1 LQLFANPLV
10 KEDTHG
16 NVAEAAVAARA
27 RTSAANDTDRTGLLS
42 VSIKSN
48 RLKAMNMMKYTIGA
62 TACMIFLFL
71 SAPGFA
77 WETYDSVIAV
87 VNDTSIIESEIDGKF
102 SQLLKFKNIPKNRYI
117 TEKSR
122 ILDKFIEDA
131 LVMEAAD
138 DEAIVVT
145 DKRVLGHIE
154 ELMRQYF
161 STKIQDK
168 KKLDKQVT
176 KIMNRLEKQLAEDTM
191 VDDKELDAYI
201 DGFIGFIESRFQI
214 GFKDYFEEIRA
225 QIMREQVMSIAIG
238 VTPPTPEEA
247 KDWFKKNKPKFGDEV
262 WVRHILIVPAG
273 ASFTAERESNQ
284 KISALRD
291 RIMAGES
298 FEKIAAANSQDRES
312 AANGGD
318 LGWKM
323 LAEMD
328 PYLAGYINQMR
339 GTGQISQVFKSGMGY
354 HIVKLMG
361 RRPIT
366 YEKVERLIM
375 YKLYNENM
383 FEQFKKWVNR
393 RKKESEIQIFM
404 KNYVATT

>member
-1 LQLFANPLV
+1 MVLLFAS
-10 KEDTHG
+10 
-16 NVAEAAVAARA
+16 
-27 RTSAANDTDRTGLLS
+27 TS
-42 VSIKSN
+42 
-48 RLKAMNMMKYTIGA
+48 
-62 TACMIFLFL
+62 
-71 SAPGFA
+71 GFT

-87 VNDTSIIESEIDGKF
+87 VNDTSIIESEIDSKF
-102 SQLLKFKNIPKNRYI
+102 SQLLKFKSIPKNRYVA
-117 TEKSR
+117 EKSR
-122 ILDKFIEDA
+122 ILDKYIEDA

-138 DEAIVVT
+138 NEAIVVT
-145 DKRVLGHIE
+145 DRRVLGHIE
-154 ELMRQYF
+154 ELMKQYF

-168 KKLDKQVT
+168 KKLDKQVA
-176 KIMNRLEKQLAEDTM
+176 KVMNRLEKQLAEDTM
-191 VDDKELDAYI
+191 VDDKELDANI

-238 VTPPTPEEA
+238 VSPPGPDEA
-247 KDWFKKNKPKFGDEV
+247 MDFYKKNKSKFGDEV
-262 WVRHILIVPAG
+262 WVKHILIVPAG
-273 ASFTAERESNQ
+273 GSFTAERDANQ
-284 KISALRD
+284 KMSALRE

-298 FEKIAAANSQDRES
+298 FEKLAVVNSQDRES
-312 AANGGD
+312 AARGGD

-383 FEQFKKWVNR
+383 FEQFKKWVDR

-404 KNYVATT
+404 KNYVAST

>member
-1 LQLFANPLV
+1 MKMINYTMSAVACMVLLFAS
-10 KEDTHG
+10 
-16 NVAEAAVAARA
+16 
-27 RTSAANDTDRTGLLS
+27 TS
-42 VSIKSN
+42 
-48 RLKAMNMMKYTIGA
+48 
-62 TACMIFLFL
+62 
-71 SAPGFA
+71 GFT

-87 VNDTSIIESEIDGKF
+87 VNDTSIIESEIDSKF
-102 SQLLKFKNIPKNRYI
+102 SQLLKFKSIPKNRYVA
-117 TEKSR
+117 EKSR
-122 ILDKFIEDA
+122 ILDKYIEDA

-138 DEAIVVT
+138 NEAIVVT
-145 DKRVLGHIE
+145 DRRVLGHIE
-154 ELMRQYF
+154 ELMKQYF

-168 KKLDKQVT
+168 KKLDKQVA
-176 KIMNRLEKQLAEDTM
+176 KVMNRLEKQLAEDTM
-191 VDDKELDAYI
+191 VDDKELDANI

-238 VTPPTPEEA
+238 VSPPGPDEA
-247 KDWFKKNKPKFGDEV
+247 MDFYKKNKSKFGDEV
-262 WVRHILIVPAG
+262 WVKHILIVPAG
-273 ASFTAERESNQ
+273 GSFTAERDANQ
-284 KISALRD
+284 KMSALRE

-298 FEKIAAANSQDRES
+298 FEKLAVVNSQDRES
-312 AANGGD
+312 AARGGD

-383 FEQFKKWVNR
+383 FEQFKKWVDR

-404 KNYVATT
+404 KNYVAST

>member
-1 LQLFANPLV
+1 M
-10 KEDTHG
+10 
-16 NVAEAAVAARA
+16 
-27 RTSAANDTDRTGLLS
+27 
-42 VSIKSN
+42 
-48 RLKAMNMMKYTIGA
+48 KAMKYTIAAA
-62 TACMIFLFL
+62 TCLMILFS
-71 SAPGFA
+71 SAPGFP
-77 WETYDSVIAV
+77 WENYDSVIAV

-102 SQLLKFKNIPKNRYI
+102 SQLLKFKSIPRNRYV

-145 DKRVLGHIE
+145 DRRVLGHIE
-154 ELMRQYF
+154 ELMKQYF

-168 KKLDKQVT
+168 KKLDKQVA
-176 KIMNRLEKQLAEDTM
+176 KVMNRLEKQLAEDTM
-191 VDDKELDAYI
+191 VEDKELDAYI
-201 DGFIGFIESRFQI
+201 DGFTGFIESRFQI

-238 VTPPTPEEA
+238 VSPPSPEEA
-247 KDWFKKNKPKFGDEV
+247 MDWYKKNKPKFGDEV

-273 ASFTAERESNQ
+273 GSFTAERDANQ
-284 KISALRD
+284 KVSSLRD

-298 FEKIAAANSQDRES
+298 FEKLAIANSQDRES
-312 AANGGD
+312 AAKGGD

-366 YEKVERLIM
+366 YDKVERLIM

>member
-1 LQLFANPLV
+1 MSAVACMVLLFAS
-10 KEDTHG
+10 
-16 NVAEAAVAARA
+16 
-27 RTSAANDTDRTGLLS
+27 TS
-42 VSIKSN
+42 
-48 RLKAMNMMKYTIGA
+48 
-62 TACMIFLFL
+62 
-71 SAPGFA
+71 GFT

-87 VNDTSIIESEIDGKF
+87 VNDTSIIESEIDSKF
-102 SQLLKFKNIPKNRYI
+102 SQLLKFKSIPKNRYVA
-117 TEKSR
+117 EKSR
-122 ILDKFIEDA
+122 ILDKYIEDA

-138 DEAIVVT
+138 NEAIVVT
-145 DKRVLGHIE
+145 DRRVLGHIE
-154 ELMRQYF
+154 ELMKQYF

-168 KKLDKQVT
+168 KKLDKQVA
-176 KIMNRLEKQLAEDTM
+176 KVMNRLEKQLAEDTM
-191 VDDKELDAYI
+191 VDDKELDANI

-238 VTPPTPEEA
+238 VSPPGPDEA
-247 KDWFKKNKPKFGDEV
+247 MDFYKKNKSKFGDEV
-262 WVRHILIVPAG
+262 WVKHILIVPAG
-273 ASFTAERESNQ
+273 GSFTAERDANQ
-284 KISALRD
+284 KMSALRE

-298 FEKIAAANSQDRES
+298 FEKLAVVNSQDRES
-312 AANGGD
+312 AARGGD

-383 FEQFKKWVNR
+383 FEQFKKWVDR

-404 KNYVATT
+404 KNYVAST

>member
-1 LQLFANPLV
+1 MMILF
-10 KEDTHG
+10 
-16 NVAEAAVAARA
+16 VAAPA
-27 RTSAANDTDRTGLLS
+27 FS
-42 VSIKSN
+42 
-48 RLKAMNMMKYTIGA
+48 
-62 TACMIFLFL
+62 
-71 SAPGFA
+71 

-87 VNDTSIIESEIDGKF
+87 VNDTSIIESEIDSKF
-102 SQLLKFKNIPKNRYI
+102 SQLLKFKNIPRNRYVA
-117 TEKSR
+117 EKSR

-145 DKRVLGHIE
+145 DRRVLGHIE
-154 ELMRQYF
+154 ELMKQYF

-168 KKLDKQVT
+168 KKLDKQVA

-191 VDDKELDAYI
+191 MEDKELDAYI
-201 DGFIGFIESRFQI
+201 DGFISFIESRFQI

-238 VTPPTPEEA
+238 VSPPSKEEA
-247 KDWFKKNKPKFGDEV
+247 MDWYKKNKPKLGDEV

-273 ASFTAERESNQ
+273 GSFTAERDANE
-284 KISALRD
+284 KITALRD
-291 RIMAGES
+291 KIMAGES
-298 FEKIAAANSQDRES
+298 FEKLARANSQDPES
-312 AANGGD
+312 AAKGGD

-339 GTGQISQVFKSGMGY
+339 SPGQISQVFKSSMGY

-366 YEKVERLIM
+366 YDKVERLIM

-404 KNYVATT
+404 KNYVAST

>member
-1 LQLFANPLV
+1 MNKYASVCVACVMLLF
-10 KEDTHG
+10 G
-16 NVAEAAVAARA
+16 
-27 RTSAANDTDRTGLLS
+27 
-42 VSIKSN
+42 
-48 RLKAMNMMKYTIGA
+48 
-62 TACMIFLFL
+62 TAPAF
-71 SAPGFA
+71 S

-87 VNDTSIIESEIDGKF
+87 VNDTSIIESEIDSKF
-102 SQLLKFKNIPKNRYI
+102 SQLLKFKNIPRNRYSA
-117 TEKSR
+117 EKSR

-138 DEAIVVT
+138 NEAIVVT
-145 DKRVLGHIE
+145 DRRVLGHIE
-154 ELMRQYF
+154 ELMKQYF
-161 STKIQDK
+161 SAKITDK

-176 KIMNRLEKQLAEDTM
+176 KIMNRLEKQLAEDTLM
-191 VDDKELDAYI
+191 EDKELDAHV
-201 DGFIGFIESRFQI
+201 DGFINFIESRFQI

-238 VTPPTPEEA
+238 MTPPSPERA
-247 KDWFKKNKPKFGDEV
+247 KGYFEKNKHTFGDEV
-262 WVRHILIVPAG
+262 WVKHILIVPAG
-273 ASFTAERESNQ
+273 GSFTAERDTNQ
-284 KISALRD
+284 KLTALRD

-298 FEKIAAANSQDRES
+298 FEKLARANSQDRES

-339 GTGQISQVFKSGMGY
+339 VTGQISQVFKSGMGY

-361 RRPIT
+361 RRGIT
-366 YEKVERLIM
+366 YEKVERFIM
-375 YKLYNENM
+375 FKLYTEEM
-383 FEQFKKWVNR
+383 ARQFKDWVDR

-404 KNYVATT
+404 KNYVAST

>member
-1 LQLFANPLV
+1 MVLLFAS
-10 KEDTHG
+10 
-16 NVAEAAVAARA
+16 
-27 RTSAANDTDRTGLLS
+27 TS
-42 VSIKSN
+42 
-48 RLKAMNMMKYTIGA
+48 
-62 TACMIFLFL
+62 
-71 SAPGFA
+71 GFT

-87 VNDTSIIESEIDGKF
+87 VNDTSIIESEIDSKF
-102 SQLLKFKNIPKNRYI
+102 SQLLKFKSIPKNRYVA
-117 TEKSR
+117 EKSR
-122 ILDKFIEDA
+122 ILDKYIEDA

-138 DEAIVVT
+138 NEAIVVT
-145 DKRVLGHIE
+145 DRRVLGHIE
-154 ELMRQYF
+154 ELMKQYF

-168 KKLDKQVT
+168 KKLDKQVA
-176 KIMNRLEKQLAEDTM
+176 KVMNRLEKQLAEDTM

-238 VTPPTPEEA
+238 VSPPGPDEA
-247 KDWFKKNKPKFGDEV
+247 MNFYKKNKSRFGDEV
-262 WVRHILIVPAG
+262 WVKHILIVPAG
-273 ASFTAERESNQ
+273 GSFTAERDANQ
-284 KISALRD
+284 KMSALRE

-298 FEKIAAANSQDRES
+298 FEKLAVVNSQDRES
-312 AANGGD
+312 AARGGD

-383 FEQFKKWVNR
+383 FEQFKKWVDR

-404 KNYVATT
+404 KNYVAST

>member
-1 LQLFANPLV
+1 
-10 KEDTHG
+10 
-16 NVAEAAVAARA
+16 
-27 RTSAANDTDRTGLLS
+27 
-42 VSIKSN
+42 
-48 RLKAMNMMKYTIGA
+48 
-62 TACMIFLFL
+62 
-71 SAPGFA
+71 
-77 WETYDSVIAV
+77 
-87 VNDTSIIESEIDGKF
+87 
-102 SQLLKFKNIPKNRYI
+102 
-117 TEKSR
+117 
-122 ILDKFIEDA
+122 
-131 LVMEAAD
+131 
-138 DEAIVVT
+138 
-145 DKRVLGHIE
+145 
-154 ELMRQYF
+154 
-161 STKIQDK
+161 
-168 KKLDKQVT
+168 
-176 KIMNRLEKQLAEDTM
+176 MNRLEKQLAEDTM
-191 VDDKELDAYI
+191 VDDKELDANI

-238 VTPPTPEEA
+238 VSPPGPDEA
-247 KDWFKKNKPKFGDEV
+247 MDFYKKNKSKFGDEV
-262 WVRHILIVPAG
+262 WVKHILIVPAG
-273 ASFTAERESNQ
+273 GSFTAERDANQ
-284 KISALRD
+284 KMSALRE

-298 FEKIAAANSQDRES
+298 FEKLAVVNSQDRES
-312 AANGGD
+312 AARGGD

-383 FEQFKKWVNR
+383 FEQFKKWVDR

-404 KNYVATT
+404 KNYVAST